1 MGFPKG
7 FPLFA
12 ISAVRKDLQRNDG
25 CDVNFLVGFSED
37 SFNNSAYRLD
47 AFAPPSLRID
57 IQRDTA
63 RAASVPHVVTCNFET
78 SAKASHQA
86 SVLGPKAAEVEGCRY
101 SKFPGRCF
109 RMSMKQVMP
118 VERLANFVGKDQV
131 IRLTEFLVAY
141 LQEGW
146 S

>member
-12 ISAVRKDLQRNDG
+12 ISAVRENLQRSDG
-25 CDVNFLVGFSED
+25 CVVLFLVGFSKD
-37 SFNNSAYRLD
+37 SFNNSAHFLD
-47 AFAPPSLRID
+47 AFAAPSLRID
-57 IQRDTA
+57 VQCDAVRV
-63 RAASVPHVVTCNFET
+63 ASVSHVVTCNFET

>member
-1 MGFPKG
+1 MEIAH
-7 FPLFA
+7 A
-12 ISAVRKDLQRNDG
+12 IPTLPQPRRRRDYSLNPYAYGVRILRAR
-25 CDVNFLVGFSED
+25 S
-37 SFNNSAYRLD
+37 D